1 MTQGVLGGRN
11 QHSIT
16 LDGDERLLYVGRD
29 RPIRISAGHR
39 ILHHDGKCSR
49 PYGHNYAVSV
59 AITGTLSDDGWVVD
73 KVDITEV
80 LSRWDHRFL
89 VEQGDPLI
97 EAFEASGDGDAVI
110 VLDHPPTAE
119 VMSLTLEQRL
129 REELPDTVTDV
140 SVEVRETGELAA
152 GGLP

>member
-1 MTQGVLGGRN
+1 
-11 QHSIT
+11 
-16 LDGDERLLYVGRD
+16 
-29 RPIRISAGHR
+29 
-39 ILHHDGKCSR
+39 
-49 PYGHNYAVSV
+49 
-59 AITGTLSDDGWVVD
+59 VVD
-73 KVDITEV
+73 KGDITEV

-97 EAFEASGDGDAVI
+97 EAFEASGDGDAVV

-129 REELPDTVTDV
+129 LENLPDTVTDV

-152 GGLP
+152 GGLR